1 MIFVTTSTGGDL
13 LRAVVVAGL
22 AVAQVASAGLTPLLL
37 GGADTGAIS
46 DDNDSP
52 VTPAG
57 YAFAI
62 WGLIYLAC
70 LALAVYQ
77 LLPSQRSR
85 AVHRRTGW
93 WLAGAFAASAVWV
106 PVFNFGLLWL
116 AQIIIWVLVVCLAA
130 AAVELTRSGPAERL
144 GEQLLLRL
152 PVTVYLGWA
161 VLASLAGLATT
172 LRWFGMPAQ
181 AGWVTVLSL
190 LLVVIGTAASF
201 LVVTR
206 LTAVAGYAF
215 TSCWALVAVAVGTY
229 VPAVR
234 WVALAGLV
242 VVVVALIVRTARE
255 RSKAEVLLG

>member
-1 MIFVTTSTGGDL
+1 MIDMPAHL
-13 LRAVVVAGL
+13 IRASAVAVL
-22 AVAQVASAGLTPLLL
+22 AVAQVASAGLTPVLV
-37 GGADTGAIS
+37 GGMDTGAIS
-46 DDNDSP
+46 DANNSP

-77 LLPSQRSR
+77 LLPSQRER
-85 AVHRRTGW
+85 EVHRRTGW
-93 WLAGAFAASAVWV
+93 WLAGAFASSALWV
-106 PVFNFGLLWL
+106 PVFNSNLLWL
-116 AQIIIWVLVVCLAA
+116 AQVLIAVLVVCLAV
-130 AAVELTRSGPAERL
+130 AAVQLTRFGAADSRAE
-144 GEQLLLRL
+144 QALLRL

-172 LRWFGMPAQ
+172 MRWFGMPAE
-181 AGWVTVLSL
+181 ADWVTVVSL
-190 LLVVIGTAASF
+190 LLVVVGSAASF

-234 WVALAGLV
+234 WLAVAGLV
-242 VVVVALIVRTARE
+242 VVVAGLVVRTARD
-255 RSKAEVLLG
+255 RQKTVVLLG